1 MTIGWF
7 ENCFEFIES
16 GANFSILVRLA
27 GIEPTTLGFGGQT
40 GFIGS
45 SVFNHHKWALSDAKR
60 QLSGLR
66 VEAPEK
72 QLKSFGTDF
81 NSFPAD
87 SHLSSPTVAMTIGP
101 QAARDTRSGGHF
113 LFKINDL
120 LINQ

>member
-1 MTIGWF
+1 
-7 ENCFEFIES
+7 
-16 GANFSILVRLA
+16 
-27 GIEPTTLGFGGQT
+27 
-40 GFIGS
+40 
-45 SVFNHHKWALSDAKR
+45 
-60 QLSGLR
+60 LR